1 MPSPFSHLYVNHHF
15 MHGPWGTYTYY
26 DVELLHGLILD
37 IKNQAPGNKPAA
49 SELFVSFG
57 FGNVSSMLYW
67 TGVFE
72 SVARTFL
79 AESSPENGPSGKL
92 PDKSLKPC
100 FNASS
105 IVRTTLPLNL
115 ARSSCGV
122 S

>member
-1 MPSPFSHLYVNHHF
+1 
-15 MHGPWGTYTYY
+15 MHGPWGVCTYY
-26 DVELLHGLILD
+26 IVGVLRGLILN
-37 IKNQAPGNKPAA
+37 IQTQAPGNKPAA

-72 SVARTFL
+72 SVARTCL
-79 AESSPENGPSGKL
+79 ADSLPENGPSGKL

-105 IVRTTLPLNL
+105 IVRTTLPYGLPTP
-115 ARSSCGV
+115 SSKLQ
-122 S
+122 